1 LFQAPNQGELCTEF
15 LFTSLRRITVTY
27 PTIDDLPEEATC
39 TLLGVCSQLS
49 QSRHPGLA
57 RWAASVSDALL
68 VRLVTVTTGV
78 RVGGTTSEPPQ
89 PLAKLDAAEL
99 EGLYSVLLAGAEAS
113 DDESLARWCTRM
125 GRLIVAEVYRREYI
139 QVAID
144 AKADA
149 IEAEERWLS
158 CQARPVPVLRT
169 VLPSSAAHA
178 SPDRGRRHNNYTL

>member
-1 LFQAPNQGELCTEF
+1 M
-15 LFTSLRRITVTY
+15 SY
-27 PTIDDLPEEATC
+27 PTVDDLPEEATS

-78 RVGGTTSEPPQ
+78 HVGGGTTEPRP

-99 EGLYSVLLAGAEAS
+99 EGLYSLLLAGTEAS
-113 DDESLARWCTRM
+113 DDESVVRWCTRM
-125 GRLIVAEVYRREYI
+125 GRLIVAEIYRREYI

-144 AKADA
+144 VSA
-149 IEAEERWLS
+149 
-158 CQARPVPVLRT
+158 
-169 VLPSSAAHA
+169 SSAV
-178 SPDRGRRHNNYTL
+178 